1 MAEGINGNYY
11 RLNDAIIRQTERLS
25 NTANQEK
32 TANST
37 EKSESSFQDLLNQ
50 QIKNTV
56 TFTKHASIRK
66 EQRNIEVT
74 ENDLEKLGNAC
85 DQAQEKGIGNALIMM
100 DNSAFIVNA
109 ADKRVITVM
118 DKNEMKNKLF
128 NDIDGAVFI

>member
-1 MAEGINGNYY
+1 MADGINGNYY
-11 RLNDAIIRQTERLS
+11 RLNDAIIRQTEKL
-25 NTANQEK
+25 NNANQNQTVNDTLK
-32 TANST
+32 TET
-37 EKSESSFQDLLNQ
+37 SFKDLLDQ

-66 EQRNIEVT
+66 EQRNIEVSD
-74 ENDLEKLGNAC
+74 NDLEKLGDAC
-85 DQAQEKGIGNALIMM
+85 DKAQEKGIGNALIMM

>member
-1 MAEGINGNYY
+1 MADGINGNYY
-11 RLNDAIIRQTERLS
+11 RLNDAIIRQTERL
-25 NTANQEK
+25 NNANQNKAVNDKQK
-32 TANST
+32 TET
-37 EKSESSFQDLLNQ
+37 SFKELLDQ

-74 ENDLEKLGNAC
+74 DSDLEKLGDAC
-85 DQAQEKGIGNALIMM
+85 DKAQEKGIGNALIMM

>member
-1 MAEGINGNYY
+1 MADTINGNYY
-11 RLNDAIIRQTERLS
+11 RLNDAIIRQTERLN
-25 NTANQEK
+25 NTNQKPTVNDTQK
-32 TANST
+32 TDV
-37 EKSESSFQDLLNQ
+37 SFKDLLNQ

-74 ENDLEKLGNAC
+74 DSDLEKLGDAC
-85 DQAQEKGIGNALIMM
+85 DKAQEKGIGNALIMM

>member
-11 RLNDAIIRQTERLS
+11 RLNDAIIRQTERLN
-25 NTANQEK
+25 NTNQNQIVNDTQK
-32 TANST
+32 TET
-37 EKSESSFQDLLNQ
+37 SFKDLLDQ

-66 EQRNIEVT
+66 EQRNIEVSDS
-74 ENDLEKLGNAC
+74 DLEKLGDAC
-85 DQAQEKGIGNALIMM
+85 DKAQQKGIGNALIMM

-128 NDIDGAVFI
+128 SDIDGAVFI

>member
-1 MAEGINGNYY
+1 MADSINGNYY
-11 RLNDAIIRQTERLS
+11 RLNDAIIRQTERINS
-25 NTANQEK
+25 ANQQQTTKDSLK
-32 TANST
+32 TDV
-37 EKSESSFQDLLNQ
+37 SFQDLLNQ

-66 EQRNIEVT
+66 EQRNIEVSDS
-74 ENDLEKLGNAC
+74 DLEKLGDAC
-85 DQAQEKGIGNALIMM
+85 DKAQEKGIGNALIMM

>member
-1 MAEGINGNYY
+1 MADTINGNYY
-11 RLNDAIIRQTERLS
+11 RLNDAIIRQTERLNNS
-25 NTANQEK
+25 NQKPTVNDTQK
-32 TANST
+32 TDV
-37 EKSESSFQDLLNQ
+37 SFKDLLNQ

-74 ENDLEKLGNAC
+74 DSDLEKLGDAC
-85 DQAQEKGIGNALIMM
+85 DKAQEKGIGNALIMM
-100 DNSAFIVNA
+100 EHSAFIVNA

>member
-1 MAEGINGNYY
+1 MADGINGNYY
-11 RLNDAIIRQTERLS
+11 RLNDAIIRQTERL
-25 NTANQEK
+25 NNGNQNQAVSDKQK
-32 TANST
+32 T
-37 EKSESSFQDLLNQ
+37 EISFKDLLDQ
-50 QIKNTV
+50 QIKKTV

-74 ENDLEKLGNAC
+74 DSDLEKLGDAC
-85 DQAQEKGIGNALIMM
+85 DKAQEKGIGNALIMM

>member
-1 MAEGINGNYY
+1 MADRINGNFY
-11 RLNDAIIRQTERLS
+11 RLNDAIIRQTEKIT
-25 NTANQEK
+25 NPTNQASK
-32 TANST
+32 VTNP
-37 EKSESSFQDLLNQ
+37 EKSENSFRELLDQ
-50 QIKNTV
+50 QIKNSV

-66 EQRNIEVT
+66 EQRNIEVSDS
-74 ENDLEKLGNAC
+74 DLEKLGDAC
-85 DQAQEKGIGNALIMM
+85 DKAQEKGIGNALIMM

>member
-1 MAEGINGNYY
+1 MADTINGNYY
-11 RLNDAIIRQTERLS
+11 RLNDAIIRQTERL
-25 NTANQEK
+25 
-32 TANST
+32 NST
-37 EKSESSFQDLLNQ
+37 NQNQVASDAQKSETSFKDLLSQ

-66 EQRNIEVT
+66 EQRNIEVSDS
-74 ENDLEKLGNAC
+74 DLEKLGDAC
-85 DQAQEKGIGNALIMM
+85 DKAQEKGIGNALIMM
-100 DNSAFIVNA
+100 EHSAFIVNA

>member
-1 MAEGINGNYY
+1 MADTINGNYY
-11 RLNDAIIRQTERLS
+11 RLNDAIIRQTERLN
-25 NTANQEK
+25 NTNQKPTVNDTQK
-32 TANST
+32 TDV
-37 EKSESSFQDLLNQ
+37 SFKDLLNQ

-74 ENDLEKLGNAC
+74 DSDLEKLGDAC
-85 DQAQEKGIGNALIMM
+85 DKAQEKGIGNALIMM
-100 DNSAFIVNA
+100 EHSAFIVNA

>member
-1 MAEGINGNYY
+1 MADGINGNYY
-11 RLNDAIIRQTERLS
+11 RLNDAIIRQTERLN
-25 NTANQEK
+25 NTNQNQTVNDAQK
-32 TANST
+32 TET
-37 EKSESSFQDLLNQ
+37 SFKDLLDQ

-66 EQRNIEVT
+66 EQRNIEVSDS
-74 ENDLEKLGNAC
+74 DLEKLGNAC
-85 DQAQEKGIGNALIMM
+85 DKAQEKGIGNALIMM

>member
-1 MAEGINGNYY
+1 MADGINGNYY
-11 RLNDAIIRQTERLS
+11 RLNDAIIRQTERL
-25 NTANQEK
+25 NNANQNKAVNDKQK
-32 TANST
+32 TET
-37 EKSESSFQDLLNQ
+37 SFKDLLDQ

-74 ENDLEKLGNAC
+74 DSDLEKLGDAC
-85 DQAQEKGIGNALIMM
+85 DKAQEKGIGNALIMM

>member
-1 MAEGINGNYY
+1 MADTITGNYY
-11 RLNDAIIRQTERLS
+11 RLNDAIIRQ
-25 NTANQEK
+25 AEK
-32 TANST
+32 IKDTSQQQVVNDSQ
-37 EKSESSFQDLLNQ
+37 KSETSFKDLLDL

-66 EQRNIEVT
+66 EQRNIAVT
-74 ENDLEKLGNAC
+74 QTDLEKLGDAC
-85 DQAQEKGIGNALIMM
+85 DKAQKKGIENALIMM

-109 ADKRVITVM
+109 VDKRVSTVM

>member
-11 RLNDAIIRQTERLS
+11 RLNDAIIQQTERLS
-25 NTANQEK
+25 KTTNQTETANGNEK
-32 TANST
+32 TEN
-37 EKSESSFQDLLNQ
+37 SFQELLNL

-56 TFTKHASIRK
+56 TFTKHASERK

-74 ENDLEKLGNAC
+74 QSDLEKLGNAC

-109 ADKRVITVM
+109 ANKRVITVM

>member
-1 MAEGINGNYY
+1 MADTINGNYY
-11 RLNDAIIRQTERLS
+11 RLNDAIIRQTERLN
-25 NTANQEK
+25 NTNQSQTVNDAKK
-32 TANST
+32 TDV
-37 EKSESSFQDLLNQ
+37 SFKDLLNQ

-66 EQRNIEVT
+66 EQRNIEVSDS
-74 ENDLEKLGNAC
+74 DLEKLGDAC
-85 DQAQEKGIGNALIMM
+85 DKAQEKGIGNALIMM
-100 DNSAFIVNA
+100 EHSAFIVNA

>member
-1 MAEGINGNYY
+1 MAERINGNYY

-25 NTANQEK
+25 NTANQTK

-37 EKSESSFQDLLNQ
+37 EKTESSFQELLNQ

-56 TFTKHASIRK
+56 TFTKHANIRK

-74 ENDLEKLGNAC
+74 ESDLEKLGNAC

-118 DKNEMKNKLF
+118 DKTEMKNKLF

>member
-25 NTANQEK
+25 NTANQTK

-37 EKSESSFQDLLNQ
+37 EKTESSFQELLNQ

-74 ENDLEKLGNAC
+74 ESDLEKLGNAC

>member
-1 MAEGINGNYY
+1 MADGINGNYY
-11 RLNDAIIRQTERLS
+11 RLNDAIIRQTERL
-25 NTANQEK
+25 NNANQNQAVNDKQK
-32 TANST
+32 TET
-37 EKSESSFQDLLNQ
+37 SFKDLLDQ

-74 ENDLEKLGNAC
+74 DSDLEKLGDAC
-85 DQAQEKGIGNALIMM
+85 DKAQEKGIGNALIMM

>member
-1 MAEGINGNYY
+1 MADTINGNFY
-11 RLNDAIIRQTERLS
+11 RLNDAIIRQTEKLS
-25 NTANQEK
+25 NATNQKTTANGIEK
-32 TANST
+32 AET
-37 EKSESSFQDLLNQ
+37 SFQEMLNQ

-66 EQRNIEVT
+66 DQRNIQVSDS
-74 ENDLEKLGNAC
+74 DLERLGEAC
-85 DQAQEKGIGNALIMM
+85 DKAQEKGIGNALIMM

-109 ADKRVITVM
+109 ADKRVITVI

>member
-1 MAEGINGNYY
+1 MADTINGNYY
-11 RLNDAIIRQTERLS
+11 RLNDAIIRQTERLN
-25 NTANQEK
+25 NTNQNQTVNDTQK
-32 TANST
+32 TDV
-37 EKSESSFQDLLNQ
+37 SFKDLLNQ

-66 EQRNIEVT
+66 EQRNIEVSDS
-74 ENDLEKLGNAC
+74 DLEKLGDAC
-85 DQAQEKGIGNALIMM
+85 DKAQEKGIGNALIMM

>member
-1 MAEGINGNYY
+1 MADTINGNYY
-11 RLNDAIIRQTERLS
+11 RLNDAIIRQTEKLS
-25 NTANQEK
+25 NAANQKK
-32 TANST
+32 TANGIEKT
-37 EKSESSFQDLLNQ
+37 ETSFQDLLNQ

-66 EQRNIEVT
+66 EQRNIEVSDS
-74 ENDLEKLGNAC
+74 DLEKLGNAC
-85 DQAQEKGIGNALIMM
+85 DKAQEKGIGNALIMM
-100 DNSAFIVNA
+100 DDSAFIVNA

>member
-1 MAEGINGNYY
+1 MADTITGNYY
-11 RLNDAIIRQTERLS
+11 RLNDAIIRQ
-25 NTANQEK
+25 AEK
-32 TANST
+32 IKDTSQQQVVNDSQ
-37 EKSESSFQDLLNQ
+37 KSETSFKDLLDL

-74 ENDLEKLGNAC
+74 QTDLEKLGDAC
-85 DQAQEKGIGNALIMM
+85 DKAQKKGIENALIMM

-109 ADKRVITVM
+109 VDKRVITVM